1 MNGPSV
7 VALGGGHGLAA
18 TLTAVS
24 HFTNRVTA
32 VVSVADDGGSSG
44 RLRAA
49 NELPALGDLRKAI
62 VALARDD
69 SPLSRAMAHRFG
81 GGDLDGHSLGNLLI
95 AAITEGSGDL
105 VGALAEVGRLVGV
118 VGVVLPN
125 ALEPVVLCAS
135 TIEGTMVEGQV
146 AVMGTAGVE
155 RVWLEPEVTTPPEA
169 IAAIAEADLIVLG
182 PGSLFTSVL
191 ACLAAPA
198 VRDAVA
204 ASSATSVY
212 VANLHTQ
219 VPETA
224 GLNAAAHVDAL
235 IHHGIRPDIVLADKH
250 AFGGSVPTDGVVIAD
265 LADDHQSVH
274 SPDKLAKAL
283 WSLLSP

>member
-1 MNGPSV
+1 MTGPKV

-18 TLTAVS
+18 TLAAVS
-24 HFTNRVTA
+24 RYTDQVTA

-49 NELPALGDLRKAI
+49 NGLPALGDLRKAI

-81 GGDLDGHSLGNLLI
+81 GGDLEGHSLGNLLI

-118 VGVVLPN
+118 VGAVLPN
-125 ALEPVVLCAS
+125 ALDPVVLCAS
-135 TIEGTMVEGQV
+135 TIDGTMVEGQV

-155 RVWLEPEVTTPPEA
+155 RVWLEPEVVTPQEA
-169 IAAIAEADLIVLG
+169 TAAIAEADQIVLG

-204 ASSATSVY
+204 ASKATTVY

-219 VPETA
+219 VPETT
-224 GLNAAAHVDAL
+224 GLDAAEHVEAL
-235 IHHGIRPDIVLADKH
+235 IRHGVRPDVVLADAH
-250 AFGGSVPTDGVVIAD
+250 AFGGSVPAEGVVIAD
-265 LADDHQSVH
+265 LVDLHHSVH
-274 SPDKLAKAL
+274 SPDKLATAL
-283 WSLLSP
+283 WGLLSL